1 MLADERLDACG
12 IEIADRHDRH
22 SVGPVELSIE
32 VAQALGRETTSA
44 LQATRSA
51 RGPCISSLRR
61 ERASARLPCASPAPC
76 RPRHSSMTTPRSRS
90 ISVVSSEMPRGKV
103 AQRVEPPH
111 EDLFAVGRELE
122 HVHRLVKAGV
132 RVDVRTEPRTDR
144 FEVVD
149 ELSRLEMCR
158 AVECHVLEQMC
169 EAALIVCLVYRARL
183 DDETHRRSLFG
194 LGVLSNEKRQAVR
207 QPASANRGVERQRR
221 RQILRGGANGGAQ
234 DEQQQVCC
242 VDAAQNTASES
253 HDSSS
258 FICHP

>member
-1 MLADERLDACG
+1 MLADERLDAGG
-12 IEIADRHDRH
+12 IEISDRHDRH
-22 SVGPVELSIE
+22 SVGPIELSIE
-32 VAQALGRETTSA
+32 VAETLGRKRLQHFRQPYRQAVRVFRGSVESA
-44 LQATRSA
+44 HLHSFHACRRSL
-51 RGPCISSLRR
+51 P
-61 ERASARLPCASPAPC
+61 ASPLFDDHAAFAIDLARLERDAG
-76 RPRHSSMTTPRSRS
+76 
-90 ISVVSSEMPRGKV
+90 GKV
-103 AQRVEPPH
+103 AQRIESPD

-132 RVDVRTEPRTDR
+132 RVDVWTEPRTDR

-183 DDETHRRSLFG
+183 DDETHRRSFFG
-194 LGVLSNEKRQAVR
+194 LSVLSNEKPQAVR
-207 QPASANRGVERQRR
+207 QAASANRGVERQRR